1 MAARLLRKTGEAIKH
16 SPAAVKRLIGVS
28 KGKYKMELAQADDPF
43 KVGLS
48 FYVDYIGYET
58 FTSSSDQEGGEDPKY
73 ADLCD
78 KSVTR
83 TYQEKKPPFKRLV
96 VVVSD
101 QRLTVLDPN
110 DSKGVVR
117 IPLYR
122 IAFCGSHTIFTK
134 TFTFMEKSR
143 DGKRLTCHVLSCE
156 SPTKAQSMV
165 RVVAK
170 AFQNVFLAWSAQQRR
185 EKRQKGSAS
194 TAEEAVEAAA
204 PAGAAAAGDAPEVT
218 VMDADTV
225 EKLDV
230 SEEEKERRHMHR
242 TFSRRTIRQKTPDV
256 LDTGMLQ
263 VKPDDFDLDEATE
276 YCEPVAAA
284 EGEGASSKDD
294 E

>member
-16 SPAAVKRLIGVS
+16 SPAAVKRLMGVS

-48 FYVDYIGYET
+48 YYVDYIGYET
-58 FTSSSDQEGGEDPKY
+58 FPGTPELGAAVEPKY
-73 ADLCD
+73 GEMCD
-78 KSVTR
+78 KSVVKVHR
-83 TYQEKKPPFKRLV
+83 EKTAPFKRLV
-96 VVVSD
+96 VIVSD
-101 QRLTVLDPN
+101 QRLTVVDPN
-110 DSKGVVR
+110 EAKSVVK

-122 IAFCGSHTIFTK
+122 IAFCGSHTLHNR

-143 DGKRLTCHVLSCE
+143 DGTRLTCHVLACD

-185 EKRQKGSAS
+185 EKRQKHGA
-194 TAEEAVEAAA
+194 TVEDAADAAA
-204 PAGAAAAGDAPEVT
+204 PEDEPLPSGVEDMPAEE
-218 VMDADTV
+218 V
-225 EKLDV
+225 EKMDV

-242 TFSRRTIRQKTPDV
+242 TFSRRTVRQKTPDV
-256 LDTGMLQ
+256 LDTGALK
-263 VKPDDFDLDEATE
+263 VKPDDFDLDEASE
-276 YCEPVAAA
+276 YVEPVAAM
-284 EGEGASSKDD
+284 GASGLSSEDGATAA